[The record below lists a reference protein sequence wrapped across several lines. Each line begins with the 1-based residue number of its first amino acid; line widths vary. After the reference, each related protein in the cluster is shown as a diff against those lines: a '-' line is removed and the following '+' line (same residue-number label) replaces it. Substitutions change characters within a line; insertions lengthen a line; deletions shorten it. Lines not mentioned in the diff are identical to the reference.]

1 MADELHDNLALRE
14 TLDKTAG
21 AVRDELFNTGWWH
34 SIDLGDGYITPGA
47 HKIEELR
54 DNYARL
60 NLPDDLTGKRVLDI
74 GCWDGFYSFE
84 AERRGADEVVA
95 IDCWRP
101 EKFFEAHRALN
112 SRVKFH
118 EMSVYNISREKLG
131 SFDIV
136 LFLGVLY
143 HLRHPL
149 LALERVCEITR
160 DIAII
165 ESHVIDDILKS
176 PRPLMEFYEN
186 DELGGQYDNWW
197 GPNTDCLIKMIRSA
211 GFVRTKALDC
221 NYPRAAIKAFRQWEP
236 GSGKHSPSIIIRDA
250 LDAVTHN
257 HIIPRRGGH
266 AYITIWAEGIPP
278 NATRE
283 SVRATLGAY
292 GVAPY
297 YVGPSLNPAD
307 EVYRT
312 QVNIPVP
319 PGLDIGPNRLKV
331 FHENL
336 VSNEVEIVLTEENEC

>member
-1 MADELHDNLALRE
+1 MTEELQIDLSQRE
-14 TLDKTAG
+14 TLDKAAG

-34 SIDLGDGYITPGA
+34 SIELGDGYITPGA

-54 DNYARL
+54 ENYARL
-60 NLPDDLTGKRVLDI
+60 NLPDDLTGKRVIDI
-74 GCWDGFYSFE
+74 GCWDGFYAFE

-95 IDCWRP
+95 MDCWRP
-101 EKFFEAHRALN
+101 EKFFVAHRALN

-118 EMSVYNISREKLG
+118 EMSVYNVSREKLG

-149 LALERVCEITR
+149 LALERVCELTR

-165 ESHVIDDILKS
+165 ESHVIDDTLKS
-176 PRPLMEFYEN
+176 PRPVMEFYEHN
-186 DELGGQYDNWW
+186 ELGGQYDNWW
-197 GPNTDCLIKMIRSA
+197 GPNIDCLSRMIRSA
-211 GFVRTKALDC
+211 GFVHTEALRR
-221 NYPRAAIKAFRQWEP
+221 NLPRASVKAFRHWEP
-236 GSGKHSPSIIIRDA
+236 VSGKHSQSIIIRDA
-250 LDAVTHN
+250 YNAVTQK
-257 HIIPRRGGH
+257 HIFPRRGGH

-283 SVRATLGAY
+283 SVRATLGPY
-292 GVAPY
+292 GAAPY

-312 QVNIPVP
+312 QINIPVP
-319 PGLDIGPNRLKV
+319 PGLETGPNRLQV

-336 VSNEVEIVLTEENEC
+336 VSNEVEIELTGENEC